1 MWCVW
6 RCVCLAALLALS
18 DCAGADQRRG
28 AEEGLRSST
37 GKSNSSRKHHRIQHG
52 QCSYT
57 FILPENDAGACR
69 EYKAG
74 TAYNVN
80 ALQRDAPQAE
90 DEFSSQ
96 KIQQLEHVM
105 ENYTQWLQKVSR
117 VLCKH
122 FYSRLGEMRRA
133 AERKE
138 ECLNTVEDKVCLKP
152 RSLKSKAVR
161 RIKAQVTD
169 IFCLHLY
176 FLKKN
181 KIVSLKMYY
190 IDSTITVF
198 SNC

>member
-122 FYSRLGEMRRA
+122 FYSWLGEMRRA

-138 ECLNTVEDKVCLKP
+138 GCLNTVEGKVCVKRKAYRVKIETL
-152 RSLKSKAVR
+152 AVR
-161 RIKAQVTD
+161 VRTKA
-169 IFCLHLY
+169 
-176 FLKKN
+176 
-181 KIVSLKMYY
+181 
-190 IDSTITVF
+190 
-198 SNC
+198 

>member
-37 GKSNSSRKHHRIQHG
+37 GRSNSSRKHHRIQHG

-69 EYKAG
+69 EFKTG
-74 TAYNVN
+74 TPYNAN

-105 ENYTQWLQKVSR
+105 ENYTQWLQKVRDRHLCARVHSDIHGEERGVCVNTVFLKSR
-117 VLCKH
+117 VWCVKTQTLDVRVRTK
-122 FYSRLGEMRRA
+122 A
-133 AERKE
+133 
-138 ECLNTVEDKVCLKP
+138 KV
-152 RSLKSKAVR
+152 
-161 RIKAQVTD
+161 
-169 IFCLHLY
+169 
-176 FLKKN
+176 
-181 KIVSLKMYY
+181 
-190 IDSTITVF
+190 
-198 SNC
+198 